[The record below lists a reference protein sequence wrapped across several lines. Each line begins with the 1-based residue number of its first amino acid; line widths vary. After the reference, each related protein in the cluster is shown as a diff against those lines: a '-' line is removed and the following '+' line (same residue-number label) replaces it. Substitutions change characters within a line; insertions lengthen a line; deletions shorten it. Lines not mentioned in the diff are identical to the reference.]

1 MGRPARAETC
11 PYDQVNVVHCVNRC
25 VRRGYLCGQDAVTGR
40 NFEHRRGWIRARLEF
55 LAGAM
60 AIEVLG
66 YAVMSN
72 HFHVILRNRPD
83 IVENLSDREVA
94 LRWWQLCPQRRN
106 EDGTPAEPTEFEINA
121 WTIDRERNQELR
133 RRLSDVSWFMRFVA
147 GDIAT
152 RANREDE
159 VTGRFWEGRF
169 KCQPL
174 LDEAAIL
181 TCMQYVD
188 LNPVRAGIAATPENS
203 DFTSAQDRISD
214 YQHAVSSESMPAEK
228 ADDIQFSSRQTRARA
243 DQLTEHGPRAGWLQP
258 VSLDPP
264 RKRVR
269 QRHTGRR
276 NSNDGFLDLSIS
288 EYLALLDWTGRQI
301 RRDGKCGTIP
311 SRLAPILERLHLDA
325 EIFVDSVRQFRRWHS
340 SGVGRPASLERHL
353 QRTGRNRSLNA
364 ALSRRTFA

>member
-1 MGRPARAETC
+1 MGRPGRAETC

-25 VRRGYLCGQDAVTGR
+25 VRRGYLCGQDPVSGR
-40 NFEHRRGWIRARLEF
+40 NFEHRRGWIRARLEY

-83 IVENLSDREVA
+83 IVEELSDREVA

-106 EDGTPAEPTEFEINA
+106 EDGSPAEPTEFEINA
-121 WTIDRERNQELR
+121 WTTDTQRNRELR

-147 GDIAT
+147 GDIAK
-152 RANREDE
+152 RANKEDE

-174 LDEAAIL
+174 LDDAAIL

-188 LNPVRAGIAATPENS
+188 LNPVRAGIAATLEHS
-203 DFTSAQDRISD
+203 DFTSAQDRIAD
-214 YQHAVSSESMPAEK
+214 YQQAVRGESSLRKNSDVTHAST
-228 ADDIQFSSRQTRARA
+228 RQVNARA
-243 DQLTEHGPRAGWLQP
+243 DHVTEHGPRAGWLQP
-258 VSLDPP
+258 IALDPP
-264 RKRVR
+264 RMRVR
-269 QRHTGRR
+269 RRHTGRR
-276 NSNDGFLDLSIS
+276 NSNDGFLDLSTS
-288 EYLALLDWTGRQI
+288 EYLELLDWTGRQI
-301 RRDGKCGTIP
+301 RRDGKRGAIP
-311 SRLAPILERLHLDA
+311 TRLAPILERLNLDA

-340 SGVGRPASLERHL
+340 SGVGRPASLERQL
-353 QRTGRNRSLNA
+353 QHTGRNRSLNA
-364 ALSRRTFA
+364 SLSRQAFA